1 MSVWKKTSEEMP
13 PFNEEVLILYFTKV
27 RMMN

>member
-13 PFNEEVLILYFTKV
+13 PFNEEVLILYKKA